1 MESRALQAGR
11 VHNCCRRCQR
21 WSLSCMTWELNT
33 RIAEKWGFAQAMIE
47 TSWKA
52 GLHEMIGSVMRD
64 EAQVA
69 LVPEVLSHLREAESE
84 LQSIH

>member
-1 MESRALQAGR
+1 MGFCTGDDRDFLESRSARDA
-11 VHNCCRRCQR
+11 
-21 WSLSCMTWELNT
+21 
-33 RIAEKWGFAQAMIE
+33 
-47 TSWKA
+47 
-52 GLHEMIGSVMRD
+52 GSVMRD

>member
-1 MESRALQAGR
+1 
-11 VHNCCRRCQR
+11 
-21 WSLSCMTWELNT
+21 
-33 RIAEKWGFAQAMIE
+33 MIE

-52 GLHEMIGSVMRD
+52 GLHEMLGSVMRD

-84 LQSIH
+84 LQSIQ

>member
-1 MESRALQAGR
+1 MSSLPALVLVLHDLGIKYEDCRKMGFCTGDDRDFLESRSARDA
-11 VHNCCRRCQR
+11 
-21 WSLSCMTWELNT
+21 
-33 RIAEKWGFAQAMIE
+33 
-47 TSWKA
+47 
-52 GLHEMIGSVMRD
+52 GSVMRD